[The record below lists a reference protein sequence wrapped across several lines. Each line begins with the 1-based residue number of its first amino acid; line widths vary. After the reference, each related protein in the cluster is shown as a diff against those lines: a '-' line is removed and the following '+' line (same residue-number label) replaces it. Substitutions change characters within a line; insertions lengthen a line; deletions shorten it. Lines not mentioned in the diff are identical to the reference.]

1 MTTVA
6 DKERIRMS
14 LKNLVLE
21 EPNFID
27 DLVSELSEDLKKS
40 KQNRLERIINEDFE
54 EYKEVFKALAS

>member
-21 EPNFID
+21 EPNFIN

-40 KQNRLERIINEDFE
+40 KQNHLERIINEDFE
-54 EYKEVFKALAS
+54 EYKEVFKTLA